1 MGILGHSQ
9 MGDLKL
15 GVGTRCSWKSLSL
28 SLGIGA
34 GVCPVEVL
42 GQEVCVLE
50 SLGPQLR
57 DCQCPEAGAE
67 GRGFLAGPGCGFPAL
82 AIQSQISKARPSGL
96 YNYWGGSCGLALE
109 QGRDSQSEPAL
120 RPLQGN
126 QGPS

>member
-1 MGILGHSQ
+1 M
-9 MGDLKL
+9 
-15 GVGTRCSWKSLSL
+15 
-28 SLGIGA
+28 
-34 GVCPVEVL
+34 EVL

-57 DCQCPEAGAE
+57 DCLGQSTEAKAE

-82 AIQSQISKARPSGL
+82 AIQSQISKARPSGP

-109 QGRDSQSEPAL
+109 QGQDSQSEPAL